1 MKLYPLSIYTLF
13 VPQQNYSTAL
23 LPFPLLALADTAGA
37 LGQDRTAALLIKSQ
51 LLYQLSY
58 ERIFGSFCFRKVFQ
72 PKLIANLNCV
82 HQFSS
87 DLLLVVGT
95 ADGARSRNT

>member
-1 MKLYPLSIYTLF
+1 MKLYPLSIYTHF
-13 VPQQNYSTAL
+13 VPQQNYSAAL
-23 LPFPLLALADTAGA
+23 LPFILLALADTAGA

-58 ERIFGSFCFRKVFQ
+58 ERIFGSFCFHKVFQ
-72 PKLIANLNCV
+72 PELIANLNCV

-87 DLLLVVGT
+87 DLLL
-95 ADGARSRNT
+95 ALGANGGN